1 MSTKVIQLE
10 GLLPPKYLE
19 AVLPSETRLSVKSP
33 LLRVVP
39 LGKSRVAVHTSEPEL
54 ILIKKSVMEIIVEIV
69 IAMILFRD
77 DLENLRLNIG

>member
-10 GLLPPKYLE
+10 GLLPPRYLE
-19 AVLPSETRLSVKSP
+19 AVLPSETRLRVKSP

>member
-1 MSTKVIQLE
+1 MSTKVIQLS

-39 LGKSRVAVHTSEPEL
+39 LGKSRVAVQTSEPEL